1 MFDVVVTSS
10 RRLDRP
16 DYDVVCI
23 GAATE
28 DIFFLSDR
36 YRVEDQNLCF
46 PWREKFTVEKL
57 ERHLGGGAFNA
68 SVAYC
73 RLGLEVAFWG
83 QVGNDP
89 SGRMVKEALER
100 EGIST
105 TLLVVNPKTKTSTSA
120 LLSSGGERTI
130 VMYRGANDDLLN
142 TNPRWDKILD
152 CRWIFFA
159 DLVGTSN
166 DLLFEVVGKIK
177 EGGIKLSYVPGQN
190 ELLLGKEKLA
200 PVLAA
205 AKILILNFHEAQS
218 ILGGGYSIKE
228 MLVEFKKLGVGIPV
242 ITQDVEGSFA
252 YDGKDFY
259 HQEATPEVEVVDRT
273 GAGDAFAA
281 TLTAGIILGKGIPE
295 SLLLAAKNASSEITK
310 IGGTD
315 GLLNLSQLESYQ

>member
-1 MFDVVVTSS
+1 MKNLNNLKIRLSSILVLLAIIGWSSSSFAQWQTSGSDIYFDGGNVGIETTSPV
-10 RRLDRP
+10 RTL
-16 DYDVVCI
+16 
-23 GAATE
+23 
-28 DIFFLSDR
+28 
-36 YRVEDQNLCF
+36 
-46 PWREKFTVEKL
+46 
-57 ERHLGGGAFNA
+57 HLGGIGNEDTGGP
-68 SVAYC
+68 VIK
-73 RLGLEVAFWG
+73 LGTDIAGRNFEI
-83 QVGNDP
+83 VGNTGGPAIGFKQDNAATGDYLLTIRSAGDVGIGTASP
-89 SGRMVKEALER
+89 SEKL
-100 EGIST
+100 
-105 TLLVVNPKTKTSTSA
+105 
-120 LLSSGGERTI
+120 
-130 VMYRGANDDLLN
+130 
-142 TNPRWDKILD
+142 
-152 CRWIFFA
+152 
-159 DLVGTSN
+159 
-166 DLLFEVVGKIK
+166 EVVGKIK